1 MYQNDTSNNKQDIC
15 KSFSLIDHFDQ
26 FDRTFSIERFTRNVV
41 SQVSRGL
48 QSVSECGGSGGS
60 HCAFPFLCKLLSN
73 AIGLQCIPGDAV
85 CCSELHISA
94 FETNCFQLKLNYNA
108 SQKYICKCRIP
119 KLHITTNIAPQWNC
133 LHCTNTQVHKYTSLD
148 ILTYTH

>member
-1 MYQNDTSNNKQDIC
+1 M
-15 KSFSLIDHFDQ
+15 
-26 FDRTFSIERFTRNVV
+26 

-85 CCSELHISA
+85 CCTELHIGA
-94 FETNCFQLKLNYNA
+94 FE
-108 SQKYICKCRIP
+108 
-119 KLHITTNIAPQWNC
+119 ITTLHALSEIAIASTT
-133 LHCTNTQVHKYTSLD
+133 LIHKFTNT
-148 ILTYTH
+148 

>member
-1 MYQNDTSNNKQDIC
+1 MSVGVSVNVHILSYVYLVFVEDPCVTIFLMLFRIFSRRSYRAANKMFKC
-15 KSFSLIDHFDQ
+15 L
-26 FDRTFSIERFTRNVV
+26 NVV

-85 CCSELHISA
+85 CCTELHIGA
-94 FETNCFQLKLNYNA
+94 FE
-108 SQKYICKCRIP
+108 
-119 KLHITTNIAPQWNC
+119 ITT
-133 LHCTNTQVHKYTSLD
+133 LHAQ
-148 ILTYTH
+148 